1 MDCREYSLQ
10 VGRMVELHRP
20 ALLRYRPGGS
30 DTVRWGV
37 KTHADGDRPST
48 PVGRPFYPEH
58 MSKAAV
64 VTRKTVGLMA
74 DPQLP
79 MALAR
84 KLEST
89 TARLLNSLLD
99 PDVEW
104 AIEVEQQSLPLDPNG
119 EVELNI
125 HSQELR
131 DRMGWDYLIYLTDLP
146 KYANSQPMI
155 SSINTGYGSAMIA
168 LPALGLMRQ
177 SRLKRVLLQT
187 IGALHGGVNARSLGR
202 GKIASAVH
210 TMSPER
216 TTAAAEENENSY
228 QTLAGVRGRVQLL
241 TGMVLGNRPWRI
253 LPSLSSAMAA
263 ATATGAFGVFY
274 TSIWSM
280 ADYLSPLRLASI
292 SLLSITIMTIW
303 LITYN
308 KLWERPVGE
317 LRTERRVSYN
327 LASVLTILIAVAVM
341 YLGLFAVIFG
351 GALIIIDTEYLAD
364 QLGHSAGIG
373 EYLNL
378 AWLSASLGTIAGALG
393 SSLDDEESVRKATFS
408 SREYDRRQL
417 SENRQQ

>member
-1 MDCREYSLQ
+1 MSE
-10 VGRMVELHRP
+10 
-20 ALLRYRPGGS
+20 A
-30 DTVRWGV
+30 TV
-37 KTHADGDRPST
+37 
-48 PVGRPFYPEH
+48 
-58 MSKAAV
+58 MSK
-64 VTRKTVGLMA
+64 KTVGLMA

-84 KLEST
+84 KLQST
-89 TARLLNSLLD
+89 TAELLNSSLD
-99 PDVEW
+99 PGVEW
-104 AIEVEQQSLPLDPNG
+104 VIEVEQQSLPLDPNG

-125 HSQELR
+125 HSEEVR
-131 DRMGWDYLIYLTDLP
+131 DRLGWDYLIYLTDLP

-168 LPALGLMRQ
+168 LPALGVMR
-177 SRLKRVLLQT
+177 KNRVRRALLQT
-187 IGALHGGVNARSLGR
+187 IGALHGAANARTLGLGR
-202 GKIASAVH
+202 ISSAIH
-210 TMSPER
+210 TISPER
-216 TTAAAEENENSY
+216 TTAAAEANQNSY
-228 QTLAGVRGRVQLL
+228 QTLAGIRGRAQLL

-253 LPSLSSAMAA
+253 VPDLSSAMAA

-292 SLLSITIMTIW
+292 SLLSIIIMTIW

-308 KLWERPVGE
+308 NLWERPVGE

-327 LASVLTILIAVAVM
+327 FATVLTILIAVAVM
-341 YLGLFAVIFG
+341 YLGLFTVIFG
-351 GALIIIDTEYLAD
+351 GALIIINSEYLST
-364 QLGHSAGIG
+364 QLGHTADIG

-393 SSLDDEESVRKATFS
+393 SSLDDEESVKKATFS

-417 SENRQQ
+417 SENRPQ